1 MLRYLQS
8 EMKSRLVELE
18 GLEGLNAD
26 LEDQINQYS
35 GAISE
40 DEITLDLARQV
51 VEHYSAS
58 IDLIRSRNKPAP
70 LQEFGPDFGARQPA
84 SKEDTSYL
92 SSEISESMRE
102 FENLLTSEEKRL
114 QNVRLRMRQITDR
127 LSLQR
132 LQHSLATN
140 KKSQLQGAIKIV
152 KDNIHNI
159 ACLMRPQTRIPSEV
173 WADIFA
179 YHVHNSLTEYICTSS
194 ESFFIPTTFT
204 LSQVCSRWRHIVH
217 DQPSLWSCIGFHLE
231 RHWKRHRMEA
241 FRFVLEK
248 TRGHEIT
255 FIATTPPLSTTPSS
269 AGTVDIT
276 SINGIRKSNYRFVFS
291 LKQYNIDIRARCS
304 ELGFGVPGG
313 VTTYPS
319 ILSWRRDIILSGKLP
334 SSPIITCVGMVPH
347 SSILDSVGELHLRLI
362 PTAGE
367 NIDVTPCLIQ
377 NLSSLA
383 IMSCRFYRPLN
394 TRETMTLPKLKALR
408 ITATHADIMKYV
420 ETPLLRDLLLDP
432 PRVCGEGVEGDYS
445 ATSLLRLA
453 STCSVVMFCNWI
465 QPSDEGS
472 TKLCHS
478 ASSLCLELVKGSPKL
493 TQLEFRDSWINGE
506 QFASSLEVL
515 LGDSKR
521 TAKSIEKLTLY
532 HCTGITRMDCDN
544 LAELVGRLEV
554 FV

>member
-1 MLRYLQS
+1 MLHYLQS

-18 GLEGLNAD
+18 SLEGRNTN
-26 LEDQINQYS
+26 LEDQINRYS

-40 DEITLDLARQV
+40 DEITLDLARQA
-51 VEHYSAS
+51 VEHYSAN
-58 IDLIRSRNKPAP
+58 IDFIRSRKKPAP

-132 LQHSLATN
+132 LQHSLAAN
-140 KKSQLQGAIKIV
+140 KKSQLQNAIEIV

-159 ACLMRPQTRIPSEV
+159 ACLMRPQTRIPDEV

-179 YHVHNSLTEYICTSS
+179 YHVQNSFTEYIRTSRA
-194 ESFFIPTTFT
+194 SFFIPTTFT

-217 DQPSLWSCIGFHLE
+217 DKHSLWNYIGFHLE
-231 RHWKRHRMEA
+231 RHWKKHRMEV

-248 TRGHEIT
+248 TRGHKIAL
-255 FIATTPPLSTTPSS
+255 IATTPPLSTTPSS

-276 SINGIRKSNYRFVFS
+276 SINIKKSNYRFVFC
-291 LKQYNIDIRARCS
+291 LEQYDIDIRARCS
-304 ELGFGVPGG
+304 ELGFGVPGR

-319 ILSWRRDIILSGKLP
+319 TLSWETGIILSGELP
-334 SSPIITCVGMVPH
+334 SSPIIKCVGMVPH
-347 SSILDSVGELHLRLI
+347 SSILDSVGVLHLTLI
-362 PTAGE
+362 PAAGE
-367 NIDVTPCLIQ
+367 TIDVTPYLTP
-377 NLSSLA
+377 NLSSLWFT
-383 IMSCRFYRPLN
+383 SHRFYRPFN
-394 TRETMTLPKLKALR
+394 TRETITLPKLKTLR
-408 ITATHADIMKYV
+408 INAAHEDVMKYV
-420 ETPLLRDLLLDP
+420 ETPSLRNLFLGP
-432 PRVCGEGVEGDYS
+432 PRVCSEELEGNYS

-453 STCSVVMFCNWI
+453 STCSVVTFCNWI
-465 QPSDEGS
+465 PPSDEDS

-478 ASSLCLELVKGSPKL
+478 ASSLCLELVKGSPRL
-493 TQLEFRDSWINGE
+493 TQLEFRNSWINGE
-506 QFASSLEVL
+506 QFANSLEVL

-521 TAKSIEKLTLY
+521 TAKSIEMLTLY
-532 HCTGITRMDCDN
+532 HCTGITRMDCDK
-544 LAELVGRLEV
+544 LAKL
-554 FV
+554 

>member
-18 GLEGLNAD
+18 GLEGLNTD
-26 LEDQINQYS
+26 LEDQINRYS

-51 VEHYSAS
+51 VEHYSVN
-58 IDLIRSRNKPAP
+58 IDFIRSHNKPAP
-70 LQEFGPDFGARQPA
+70 LQELGPDFGARQPA
-84 SKEDTSYL
+84 SKEDASYL
-92 SSEISESMRE
+92 SGEISESMLE

-114 QNVRLRMRQITDR
+114 QNARLRMRQITDR

-132 LQHSLATN
+132 LQHSLAAN
-140 KKSQLQGAIKIV
+140 KKSQIQNAIKIV
-152 KDNIHNI
+152 NDNIHNI
-159 ACLMRPQTRIPSEV
+159 ACLMRPQTRIPGEV

-179 YHVHNSLTEYICTSS
+179 YHIHNGLIEYIRTSR

-217 DQPSLWSCIGFHLE
+217 DQASLWSYIGFHLE
-231 RHWKRHRMEA
+231 RNWKKHRMEA

-248 TRGHEIT
+248 TQGHEIT
-255 FIATTPPLSTTPSS
+255 FIATTPPLSTTSSS

-276 SINGIRKSNYRFVFS
+276 SIDGIRKSNYGFYFR
-291 LKQYNIDIRARCS
+291 LKRHNIDIQARCS
-304 ELGFGVPGG
+304 ELGFDVPNE
-313 VTTYPS
+313 VRTYPS
-319 ILSWRRDIILSGKLP
+319 ILSRGKDIILSGKLP
-334 SSPIITCVGMVPH
+334 RSPIITCVGMVPH
-347 SSILDSVGELHLRLI
+347 SSILDSVGLLHLVLL
-362 PTAGE
+362 PVAGE
-367 NIDVTPCLIQ
+367 NIDVTPYLIQ

-383 IMSCRFYRPLN
+383 ITSHRFYRPFN
-394 TRETMTLPKLKALR
+394 TGETITLPKLKALR
-408 ITATHADIMKYV
+408 ITATHEDIMKYV
-420 ETPLLRDLLLDP
+420 ETPSLRNLLLDP
-432 PRVCGEGVEGDYS
+432 PRVCSEEPEDDYS

-465 QPSDEGS
+465 QPSDEDS

-478 ASSLCLELVKGSPKL
+478 ASSLCLELVKGSPRL
-493 TQLEFRDSWINGE
+493 TQLGFSNSWINGE

-521 TAKSIEKLTLY
+521 TAKSIEKLMLY
-532 HCTGITRMDCDN
+532 HCTGITRMDCDK